1 MEQEPLVSV
10 CMPLYNGEAFLKEAF
25 DSLERQTYS
34 NIEVIISDDASRD
47 TTWQLC
53 EDYKQNSRYSVR
65 LFKHQPQGIGANW
78 NYCVQQAQGAYIKF
92 LFQDDTLE
100 PTCVAS
106 MMAAIQSD
114 DKLGMVA
121 CKRHILVQQNSEEKR
136 TQQWLTNFSNLQ
148 VELEEQHNYPMRLTV
163 SDMKEPYFFSPPRN
177 NKIGEPSAVLFRK
190 KIIESIGL
198 FHTQLKQ
205 ALDYEYWYR
214 ILTHFDLLILNEA
227 LVSFRLHAQQ
237 ATQQNLQDSS
247 QERYRWQQILYRD
260 YFSYLHPEM
269 QRKLQLKFSL
279 KARCIHA
286 IRRAF
291 GSTS

>member
-34 NIEVIISDDASRD
+34 NIEVIISDDASKD
-47 TTWQLC
+47 ATWQCC
-53 EDYKQNSRYSVR
+53 EEYKHRSRYTVR

-100 PTCVAS
+100 PTCVAR
-106 MMAAIQSD
+106 MMAVIQSD
-114 DKLGMVA
+114 EKLGMVA
-121 CKRHILVQQNSEEKR
+121 CKRHILVQQHSGDKR
-136 TQQWLTNFSNLQ
+136 TEQWLTHFSNLQ
-148 VELEEQHNYPMRLTV
+148 VELEQQHNYPMRLTV
-163 SDMKEPYFFSPPRN
+163 SDMKEPYFFLPPRN

-190 KIIESIGL
+190 NIIESIGL

-214 ILTHFDLLILNEA
+214 ILTQFDIMILNEA

-260 YFSYLHPEM
+260 YFTYLHPEM
-269 QRKLQLKFSL
+269 QRKLRLKFSL

-286 IRRAF
+286 IRRAI